1 LESSESKILAY
12 KIANLALGKKAKQIV
27 VMDLNGKTGIA
38 DFFVVMTGDSDT
50 QIKAIADHIIK
61 ELKGQKIRI
70 YHKEGYNSLR
80 WVLLD
85 YVDVVVHVF
94 KPETRE
100 FYGLERLWGDAK
112 IDFVMD
118 IVNAG

>member
-1 LESSESKILAY
+1 MISLESKTLAY
-12 KIANLALGKKAKQIV
+12 KIADLALDKKAKQII
-27 VMDLNGKTGIA
+27 VMDLNGMTAIA
-38 DFFVVMTGDSDT
+38 DFFVLMSGDSDT
-50 QIKAIADHIIK
+50 QIKAIADHIVR
-61 ELKGQKIRI
+61 ELKGQEIRI

-118 IVNAG
+118 VENAG

>member
-1 LESSESKILAY
+1 MTSLESKTLAF
-12 KIANLALGKKAKQIV
+12 KIADLALDKKAKQII
-27 VMDLNGKTGIA
+27 VMDLNGMTAIA
-38 DFFVVMTGDSDT
+38 DFFVLMSGDSDT
-50 QIKAIADHIIK
+50 QIKAIADHIVR
-61 ELKGQKIRI
+61 ELKRQKIRV

-118 IVNAG
+118 VENAG

>member
-1 LESSESKILAY
+1 LNSSESKTLAY
-12 KIANLALGKKAKQIV
+12 KIADLALDKKAKQIV
-27 VMDLNGKTGIA
+27 VIDLDGKTGIA
-38 DFFVVMTGDSDT
+38 DFFVLMSGESDT
-50 QIKAIADHIIK
+50 QIKAIADHIVR
-61 ELKGQKIRI
+61 ELKGQEIRV
-70 YHKEGYNSLR
+70 YHKEGYESLR

-100 FYGLERLWGDAK
+100 LYGLERLWGDAK

-118 IVNAG
+118 VEDAS

>member
-1 LESSESKILAY
+1 MTSLESKTLAF
-12 KIANLALGKKAKQIV
+12 KIADLALDKKAKQIM
-27 VMDLNGKTGIA
+27 VMDLNGMTGIA
-38 DFFVVMTGDSDT
+38 DFFVLMSGDSDT
-50 QIKAIADHIIK
+50 QIKAIADHIVR

-118 IVNAG
+118 VENAG

>member
-1 LESSESKILAY
+1 VISLESKTLAY
-12 KIANLALGKKAKQIV
+12 KIADLALDKKAKQII
-27 VMDLNGKTGIA
+27 VMDLNGITAIA
-38 DFFVVMTGDSDT
+38 DFFVLMSGDSDT
-50 QIKAIADHIIK
+50 QIKAIADHIVR
-61 ELKGQKIRI
+61 ELKGQEIRI

-118 IVNAG
+118 VENAG

>member
-1 LESSESKILAY
+1 MESLGSKQLAY
-12 KIANLALGKKAKQIV
+12 KIADLALDKKAKQII
-27 VMDLNGKTGIA
+27 VMDLDGKTGIS
-38 DFFVVMTGDSDT
+38 DFFVLMSGDSDT
-50 QIKAIADHIIK
+50 QIKAIADHIVR
-61 ELKGQKIRI
+61 ELKRQEIRV
-70 YHKEGYNSLR
+70 YHREGYNSLQ

-85 YVDVVVHVF
+85 YVDVVVHIF

-118 IVNAG
+118 VENAG

>member
-1 LESSESKILAY
+1 VTSIEAKTLAY
-12 KIANLALGKKAKQIV
+12 NIADLALDKKAKQII
-27 VMDLNGKTGIA
+27 VMDLNGMTGIA
-38 DFFVVMTGDSDT
+38 DFFILMSGDSDT
-50 QIKAIADHIIK
+50 QIKAIADHIIR
-61 ELKGQKIRI
+61 ELKGQNIRV
-70 YHKEGYNSLR
+70 YHKEGYDSLR

-85 YVDVVVHVF
+85 FVDVVVHVF

-118 IVNAG
+118 VENAG

>member
-1 LESSESKILAY
+1 MTSLESKTLAY
-12 KIANLALGKKAKQIV
+12 KIADLALDKKAKQII
-27 VMDLNGKTGIA
+27 VMDLNGMTAIA
-38 DFFVVMTGDSDT
+38 DFFVLMSGDSDT
-50 QIKAIADHIIK
+50 QIKAIADHIVK
-61 ELKGQKIRI
+61 ELKGQKIRV

-118 IVNAG
+118 VENAG